1 MWILP
6 IDIVKFWYFQAPISL
21 LYFFG
26 NVNKQFLTLF
36 SLPLMIKTFFRP
48 WKNEY
53 REGLVGFSI
62 FMGIAF
68 KSILI
73 SVDLIILLFLLISES
88 ILFIWFL
95 AFPLV
100 SVYLVFVKL

>member
-1 MWILP
+1 MWRLP
-6 IDIVKFWYFQAPISL
+6 IDIVKFWYFDAPL
-21 LYFFG
+21 LLLGYFF
-26 NVNKQFLTLF
+26 NINKAFSNLM
-36 SLPLMIKTFFRP
+36 SLPLMLKTFFRP

-73 SVDLIILLFLLISES
+73 FVFLILFLGLMFLEFIFLVLFLL
-88 ILFIWFL
+88 
-95 AFPLV
+95 FPLIGL
-100 SVYLVFVKL
+100 YLTFFKI